1 MALTR
6 EQVEEIAHLAR
17 LNLTPE
23 ELERFGA
30 QLESILGYVEKLN
43 ELKLEGV
50 EPTAHVL
57 PVTDR
62 TREDVV
68 APGLSAEDV
77 EAFAPEA
84 RAGSVRVPRILEE

>member
-6 EQVEEIAHLAR
+6 KQVEEIAHLAR

-23 ELERFGA
+23 ELDRFGA
-30 QLESILGYVEKLN
+30 QLDSVLGYVEKLN
-43 ELKLEGV
+43 ELDLDGV

-62 TREDVV
+62 GRADEER
-68 APGLSAEDV
+68 PGLSPDDV
-77 EAFAPEA
+77 EAMAPDF
-84 RAGSVRVPRILEE
+84 RAGSVRVPRILEG